1 MFLIG
6 TASAVHE
13 GQLTQLMNWIHS
25 WSGLLFGWL
34 LFAVFLTGTLTV
46 FDNEITYW
54 MQPELLEV
62 SSDARDGDETWPP
75 VLEFATQHDHWET
88 DVHTDRPSLLMVK
101 LQKNRTM
108 DCS

>member
-1 MFLIG
+1 M
-6 TASAVHE
+6 
-13 GQLTQLMNWIHS
+13 
-25 WSGLLFGWL
+25 
-34 LFAVFLTGTLTV
+34 
-46 FDNEITYW
+46 
-54 MQPELLEV
+54 
-62 SSDARDGDETWPP
+62 RDGDETWPP